1 MQGKLEVKNP
11 TINSGKAEEP
21 EVFMVGKDGSS
32 PLTPEGGRAVPFLVA
47 EETTLS
53 GSGKQRERKLCSA
66 APW

>member
-11 TINSGKAEEP
+11 TINCGKAEEP

-32 PLTPEGGRAVPFLVA
+32 PLTPEGRRTVPFLVA
-47 EETTLS
+47 KETTLS
-53 GSGKQRERKLCSA
+53 GSGKQRERKVCIA